1 MKLKK
6 ESVEDITN
14 KGSLHIIYVLNI
26 PPLRLLLV
34 DIAVPFHV
42 GVVEMVDVDFSE
54 KNRAAWW
61 LKQELKPIAA

>member
-1 MKLKK
+1 
-6 ESVEDITN
+6 
-14 KGSLHIIYVLNI
+14 LNI

-54 KNRAAWW
+54 K
-61 LKQELKPIAA
+61 KQSRLVAKARTKADCRVTKSK